1 MIYANK
7 FEVLT
12 MKITI
17 TDLQNI
23 NLTYSETIALA
34 LLVKHLNFLAYAISN
49 DEAYE
54 INMLFVCTGWAG

>member
-1 MIYANK
+1 
-7 FEVLT
+7 

-34 LLVKHLNFLAYAISN
+34 LLVKHLNWSKLRSVTMKLIR
-49 DEAYE
+49 
-54 INMLFVCTGWAG
+54 

>member
-1 MIYANK
+1 
-7 FEVLT
+7 